1 MGQVLRIF
9 RYFTKVENFCK
20 AKNTTKCIFIFMSHN
35 ILWDD
40 VDKVVYFWK
49 KNEGKTGGL
58 GLIGGDFGKVA
69 NFEKKLSNFNQ

>member
-1 MGQVLRIF
+1 
-9 RYFTKVENFCK
+9 
-20 AKNTTKCIFIFMSHN
+20 MSHN

-40 VDKVVYFWK
+40 VDKVVYFWE

>member
-1 MGQVLRIF
+1 
-9 RYFTKVENFCK
+9 
-20 AKNTTKCIFIFMSHN
+20 MSHN

-58 GLIGGDFGKVA
+58 GLMI
-69 NFEKKLSNFNQ
+69 S